1 MPNRLQWAYLTSFF
15 VTFFSLVAVSRV
27 VNRKLKEAGYD
38 ISRLIL
44 IGLPPKEG
52 STMSAQDSTNSTA
65 SAPASLLAGN
75 ATQLLALALAAVTSV
90 WIYRK
95 FGAQSECHV
104 AGLVTAN

>member
-52 STMSAQDSTNSTA
+52 STMSTQDSTNS
-65 SAPASLLAGN
+65 SMP
-75 ATQLLALALAAVTSV
+75 
-90 WIYRK
+90 
-95 FGAQSECHV
+95 
-104 AGLVTAN
+104 